1 MPANDNVLA
10 KLVTMD
16 FDKTSRRIQ
25 DFIASYVRNA
35 SAEGIVIGLSG
46 GLDSS
51 VAVKLCAEALGKKKV
66 LGLVLPSKET
76 PSQDVDDAKGLAR
89 ALGIRSKTIDT
100 EPIAST
106 FMQVLPKE
114 KKAKGNLMARIRMSI
129 LYHQA
134 YIEKS
139 LVVGTSDKSEIYI
152 GYFTKF
158 GDGGADLLPIAD
170 LYKTQ
175 VRALGAF
182 LHVPKPILQ
191 KKSSPALWKGHLA
204 EKEIG
209 MQYEELDPILHL
221 LVDKKMD
228 AKEVTEKLGTNIA
241 KVKKVQWMIK
251 GSSHKRAMAKIAY
264 LSSPALP

>member
-1 MPANDNVLA
+1 MVPNDSVLV
-10 KLVTMD
+10 KLVALD
-16 FDKTSRRIQ
+16 FDKTSSRIQ
-25 DFIASYVRNA
+25 EFIADYVRDT
-35 SAEGIVIGLSG
+35 SSEGIVIGLSG

-51 VAVKLCAEALGKKKV
+51 VAVKLCVKALGKEKV

-76 PSQDVDDAKGLAR
+76 PLQDVKDAKALAHE
-89 ALGIRSKTIDT
+89 LGIRSKTIDI
-100 EPIAST
+100 EPIVDK
-106 FMQVLPKE
+106 FMQVLPNE
-114 KKAKGNLMARIRMSI
+114 KKTKGNLMARIRMSI

-134 YIEKS
+134 YTEKS
-139 LVVGTSDKSEIYI
+139 LVVGTSDKSEFFI
-152 GYFTKF
+152 GYYTKY

-182 LHVPKPILQ
+182 LNVPKPILQ

-209 MQYEELDPILHL
+209 IEYEVLDPILHL

-228 AKEVTEKLGTNIA
+228 VKQVVEKLGTTIA
-241 KVKKVQWMIK
+241 KVKKVQEMIK
-251 GSSHKRAMAKIAY
+251 GSSHKRAPAKIAY
-264 LSSPALP
+264 LNPPAFP

>member
-1 MPANDNVLA
+1 VPANDSVLA

-25 DFIASYVRNA
+25 DFIASYVRDA

-51 VAVKLCAEALGKKKV
+51 VAVKLCVEALGKKKV

-76 PSQDVDDAKGLAR
+76 PLQDVNDAKALAR
-89 ALGIRSKTIDT
+89 ELGIRSKTIDI
-100 EPIAST
+100 EPIVDK
-106 FMQVLPKE
+106 FMQVLPNE
-114 KKAKGNLMARIRMSI
+114 KKTKGNLMARIRMSI
-129 LYHQA
+129 LYHHA
-134 YIEKS
+134 YDEKR
-139 LVVGTSDKSEIYI
+139 LVVGTSDKSEFLI
-152 GYFTKF
+152 GYYTKY

-182 LHVPKPILQ
+182 LGVPKTILQ

-209 MQYEELDPILHL
+209 MEYEVLDPILHL

-228 AKEVTEKLGTNIA
+228 AKEVAEKLGTNIA
-241 KVKKVQWMIK
+241 KVKKVQEMIK
-251 GSSHKRAMAKIAY
+251 GSGHKRATAKIAY
-264 LSSPALP
+264 LSPPALP